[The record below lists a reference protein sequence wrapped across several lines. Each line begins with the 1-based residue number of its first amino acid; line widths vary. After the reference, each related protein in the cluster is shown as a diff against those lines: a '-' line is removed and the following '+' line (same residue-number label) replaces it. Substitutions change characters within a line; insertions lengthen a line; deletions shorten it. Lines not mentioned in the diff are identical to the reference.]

1 MLSLPLESQKHYVRF
16 RDILASVD
24 GAVAVIEHGGAHA
37 LELRTFSHGLFHLQ
51 SIFETIAKQFSHP
64 FHIHESLTIL
74 EHEYPGLVPL
84 GPLAKDRP
92 ILGFGPLPAG
102 ARTIHLEERDHAI
115 LFALCNSN
123 YMTWNQIARE
133 LSIPTTTLTHRIAN
147 LEKWGVIQGHYYV
160 LDVKVFN
167 DMPIL
172 LQISSRALKE
182 AERAAIRK
190 FCRLHPKVAWMSLLF
205 GSISAEMLV
214 RVQSHE
220 EARAIMSDI
229 SDHFVGVIDRVY
241 MTPPLKFFKW
251 SDYPF
256 KKYVPFGVA

>member
-1 MLSLPLESQKHYVRF
+1 
-16 RDILASVD
+16 
-24 GAVAVIEHGGAHA
+24 
-37 LELRTFSHGLFHLQ
+37 
-51 SIFETIAKQFSHP
+51 
-64 FHIHESLTIL
+64 
-74 EHEYPGLVPL
+74 
-84 GPLAKDRP
+84 
-92 ILGFGPLPAG
+92 
-102 ARTIHLEERDHAI
+102 
-115 LFALCNSN
+115 
-123 YMTWNQIARE
+123 
-133 LSIPTTTLTHRIAN
+133 
-147 LEKWGVIQGHYYV
+147 VIQGHYYV